1 MPFSHL
7 TPNSKVNFISGNR
20 NDLINTLQSNSS
32 KFDFRAEGSSEF
44 PIRFCERLD
53 SETWSQPVPGRKPR
67 PSPEGHRVVGPD
79 GACRRHPHSAP
90 TPPWS
95 PPARAGPLP
104 PPPLSVRLPRP
115 MFRAAPQSQLQKQR
129 REANALRMPARGPPR
144 PLQTQTSQP
153 CPGAVRPHFGSE
165 GRFTPAP
172 RGRAAG
178 LTAACAL
185 RLFQERRRR
194 AASAEGPRRRPG
206 RRWPCALLQFPA
218 PQKHSPPLLPLALP
232 LGAAGG
238 RGRRAARREAGA
250 GTGRA
255 VGRAVGR
262 PLLPRMESPPLNL
275 QEGSCPAPV
284 FRPSGRGTRAA
295 PTWPRPGVA
304 RCRLA
309 LSLPPHALHTA
320 PQQAPLNEPA
330 CVPRRGL
337 VGTPTPQVVRTAPP
351 PFLHPMSSKLQ
362 GEQAW

>member
-44 PIRFCERLD
+44 PIHFCERLD

-79 GACRRHPHSAP
+79 GACRGHPHSAP

-129 REANALRMPARGPPR
+129 REANALRTPARGPPR
-144 PLQTQTSQP
+144 PLQTQTAQP

-178 LTAACAL
+178 LMAACAL

-218 PQKHSPPLLPLALP
+218 PQKRSPPLLPLALP
-232 LGAAGG
+232 LGAASTHRLNGG
-238 RGRRAARREAGA
+238 PWRLVLVGVADGGQAGGGSRDGA
-250 GTGRA
+250 GCGA
-255 VGRAVGR
+255 GCGAA
-262 PLLPRMESPPLNL
+262 
-275 QEGSCPAPV
+275 PAPSDGV
-284 FRPSGRGTRAA
+284 TTAELTGGVLSRPRLPSLRPGTRAA
-295 PTWPRPGVA
+295 PTWPQPGVA

-337 VGTPTPQVVRTAPP
+337 VGTPTPQVV
-351 PFLHPMSSKLQ
+351 
-362 GEQAW
+362 